1 MNQDTCMKVAVYA
14 VIAIVVILVVRHFLS
29 KENFAN
35 EHHHKH
41 HHEHHKHE
49 HHKHEHKHEHKAAA
63 ETEPAPFPCD
73 FNLGQKCGRGNVGAG
88 RALVNDL
95 NSTLVLNYAKDFTGG
110 VRVDSDLMLN
120 NNKLYFDTP
129 NNNSSDPYYLQKI
142 VTSPNNSSLRLTI
155 NDDADESFQVW
166 GNSCGEQGGCGGPGA
181 MKHKFGATGNATHQ
195 GDLIVHGDILLRRN
209 DGNDIAIQQDG
220 NVCLRNSSNGNNIK
234 CWNSTVS
241 GGVVL
246 AGYDLPYP
254 RASN

>member
-14 VIAIVVILVVRHFLS
+14 VIAIVVILVVRYYLNQEH
-29 KENFAN
+29 FAN
-35 EHHHKH
+35 EHHEHKH
-41 HHEHHKHE
+41 
-49 HHKHEHKHEHKAAA
+49 HEHKHHEHKHHEHKALP
-63 ETEPAPFPCD
+63 ETHPEAVPAPFPCD

-95 NSTLVLNYAKDFTGG
+95 NSTLVVNYAKDFTGG

-120 NNKLYFDTP
+120 NNKLFFDTP
-129 NNNSSDPYYLQKI
+129 NNNNSDPYYMQKI
-142 VTSPNNSSLRLTI
+142 IAGGDQSSLRLTL
-155 NDDADESFQVW
+155 NDNADESFQIW
-166 GNSCGEQGGCGGPGA
+166 GNSCGEAGGCGGDGA
-181 MKHKFGATGNATHQ
+181 LKHKFTTNGNAEHT
-195 GDLIVHGDILLRRN
+195 GDLIVHGDILIRRK

-246 AGYDLPYP
+246 APYDLPYP
-254 RASN
+254 RVS